1 MTPSP
6 ASRPAATR
14 ASRLAV
20 RPTAPPTTR
29 ARQPKRGFVRRHKA
43 LSAVVL
49 LLLAGAS
56 VGIAAVVWSQAMTA
70 TPTTRTSPVAFAA
83 GDDAASLDTLDF
95 LGASEPVI
103 SASGATASFT
113 PYGIP
118 GATALSLGEV
128 VELQNAD
135 TADNTDYLVTLSVSG
150 SPAASLTAFTI
161 TFLDDVSGT
170 PTLRTW
176 NLLTTPTLT
185 QYTLSDGETWEFTV
199 ASLTMTAAASG
210 SQGALTISASI
221 TPA

>member
-1 MTPSP
+1 MTPNPAVAP
-6 ASRPAATR
+6 ASR
-14 ASRLAV
+14 ASRLAA
-20 RPTAPPTTR
+20 PTGPKATTTTP
-29 ARQPKRGFVRRHKA
+29 AKRSSFLRRHKVA
-43 LSAVVL
+43 SVFVL
-49 LLLAGAS
+49 LLLMGTA

-70 TPTTRTSPVAFAA
+70 TPTTRTSPVVFAA
-83 GDDAASLDTLDF
+83 GDDAASLDALDF
-95 LGASEPVI
+95 LGSSEPVI
-103 SASGATASFT
+103 SASGAAASFT

-135 TADNTDYLVTLSVSG
+135 TADDTNYLVTLSVSG
-150 SPAASLTAFTI
+150 SPAATLTAFTI

-176 NLLTTPTLT
+176 NLLTTPTFT

-199 ASLTMTAAASG
+199 ASLVMTAAASG
-210 SQGALTISASI
+210 SQGTLTISASI